1 MFIYTPLY
9 YLKNKG
15 DKKRISVCI
24 KNNYFYYD
32 GRRKE
37 KLEK

>member
-1 MFIYTPLY
+1 MEFPFYYTPLY
-9 YLKNKG
+9 HLF
-15 DKKRISVCI
+15 KKRSSVCI